1 MDKLSSILVAVIMA
15 AASITMSA
23 HEVDTVRVAGP
34 FTVLKPYM
42 IDTVDAKQKKLSDT
56 YALDTYL
63 STDVARQGRLVAI
76 SDLNADST
84 LRGQLLMV
92 AFTFSLDRYTKLDIK
107 ANGPKQKKIFVNG
120 KETTASQG
128 YQRGQYDVVI
138 KYIPDTTAL
147 TINLEPDPQSS
158 NLKLQISN
166 FKSQTSNLKDKRPF
180 SLDDVMEMRHLTG
193 LGLSPSGNYATIST
207 WWYDHEGKQQRRN
220 ELINLASGTTTVVPQ
235 GGLRWMPKTDRLIG
249 VRTVD
254 GKKQLVSYSPADFSE
269 QVLCADLPLDI
280 FTMSPTEEFLILTK
294 YEDGPE
300 RESGVYEVLTPDDR
314 QPGWRKR
321 SSLQKFDLQTG
332 LVQPLTF
339 GSHTSYLNAIA
350 PDGSYIIFSVKEEIM
365 GKRPT
370 EVSSAYRLNLQTM
383 VCDTLYYRDGFAEV
397 VAIVDGTDKLLVKGS
412 PEAFN
417 RIGCTLLDDIVPNVY
432 DYQLFV
438 LDANT
443 KQVLPATRDFNPSVQ
458 TVKALRNGAV
468 AYFTAENADSVSL
481 YRYDVLN
488 NAISRVEQPMEL
500 VQDFALSADGTTLL
514 YFGSGPCTPETLY
527 KVEKLQSSKV
537 RKSNGKFQISNSNF
551 QKLLD
556 SDPERMSAVEIGT
569 CHDLRFTSSRGDNLT
584 AFYYLPPH
592 FDPAAKYP
600 VIVDY
605 YGGCT
610 PTSKRFGGGSHYPA
624 HYWNALGYVVLC
636 CNPSGASGFGQ
647 EWGSRHV
654 NTMGEGVAEDII
666 ETVQYLANNNSWV
679 DADAI
684 GCVSASYGGFMTQLL
699 LTKTDMFA
707 AGISHAGIS
716 DHTSYWGEG
725 YWGYTYSQV
734 SAANSYP
741 WTRKDLY
748 VDRSPLYNADK
759 IHTPILFT
767 HGTADTNVPIGESIQ
782 MYTALK
788 LLGVPTAFVLVE
800 GENHGIMD
808 FHKRKKWI
816 NTMVAW
822 FDKYLKHQ
830 PEWWDAIYTPKNL

>member
-84 LRGQLLMV
+84 LRGQLLMA

-314 QPGWRKR
+314 QPGWRSR
-321 SSLQKFDLQTG
+321 SHLAVYDLRTG
-332 LVQPLTF
+332 LMQPLTYGHSRTYLADVSRDGRYALVMTS
-339 GSHTSYLNAIA
+339 GSVL
-350 PDGSYIIFSVKEEIM
+350 GR
-365 GKRPT
+365 RPT
-370 EVSSAYRLNLQTM
+370 EVSSLFRIDLQTLA
-383 VCDTLYYRDGFAEV
+383 VDTL
-397 VAIVDGTDKLLVKGS
+397 
-412 PEAFN
+412 
-417 RIGCTLLDDIVPNVY
+417 
-432 DYQLFV
+432 
-438 LDANT
+438 
-443 KQVLPATRDFNPSVQ
+443 
-458 TVKALRNGAV
+458 LRN
-468 AYFTAENADSVSL
+468 
-481 YRYDVLN
+481 
-488 NAISRVEQPMEL
+488 
-500 VQDFALSADGTTLL
+500 
-514 YFGSGPCTPETLY
+514 
-527 KVEKLQSSKV
+527 
-537 RKSNGKFQISNSNF
+537 
-551 QKLLD
+551 
-556 SDPERMSAVEIGT
+556 
-569 CHDLRFTSSRGDNLT
+569 
-584 AFYYLPPH
+584 
-592 FDPAAKYP
+592 
-600 VIVDY
+600 
-605 YGGCT
+605 
-610 PTSKRFGGGSHYPA
+610 
-624 HYWNALGYVVLC
+624 
-636 CNPSGASGFGQ
+636 
-647 EWGSRHV
+647 
-654 NTMGEGVAEDII
+654 EG
-666 ETVQYLANNNSWV
+666 
-679 DADAI
+679 
-684 GCVSASYGGFMTQLL
+684 
-699 LTKTDMFA
+699 
-707 AGISHAGIS
+707 
-716 DHTSYWGEG
+716 
-725 YWGYTYSQV
+725 
-734 SAANSYP
+734 
-741 WTRKDLY
+741 
-748 VDRSPLYNADK
+748 
-759 IHTPILFT
+759 
-767 HGTADTNVPIGESIQ
+767 
-782 MYTALK
+782 
-788 LLGVPTAFVLVE
+788 
-800 GENHGIMD
+800 
-808 FHKRKKWI
+808 
-816 NTMVAW
+816 
-822 FDKYLKHQ
+822 
-830 PEWWDAIYTPKNL
+830 